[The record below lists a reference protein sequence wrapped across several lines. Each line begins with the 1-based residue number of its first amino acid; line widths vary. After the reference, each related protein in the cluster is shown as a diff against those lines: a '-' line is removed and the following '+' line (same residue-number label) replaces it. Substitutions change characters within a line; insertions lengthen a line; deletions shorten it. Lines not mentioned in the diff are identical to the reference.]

1 MKSPGGCREPARARA
16 GGFTL
21 IEMMAVVTVVAV
33 LALGAV
39 PLLEV
44 AGVRQKEQE
53 LRHALR
59 EIRAALD
66 AYKRAGEEGRI
77 PRKADESGYPPSLDV
92 LVSGVDNKAP
102 AGPRK
107 LHFLRRIPRDPF
119 HPDPAVP
126 AERSWGLRSY
136 ESAPDRPAPGRDV
149 FDVFSTSLATGLNG
163 VPYAKW

>member
-1 MKSPGGCREPARARA
+1 MNACGAFPGRWR
-16 GGFTL
+16 GFTL
-21 IEMMAVVTVVAV
+21 IEMMAVVTIVAI

-39 PLLEV
+39 PLLEL

-66 AYKRAGEEGRI
+66 AYKRAGDEGRI
-77 PRKADESGYPPSLDV
+77 LRKADESGYPPSLDA
-92 LVSGVDNKAP
+92 LVEGVESKAP

-107 LHFLRRIPRDPF
+107 LRFLRRIPRDPF
-119 HPDPAVP
+119 HPDPSVRP
-126 AERSWGLRSY
+126 ERSWGLRSY
-136 ESAPDRPAPGRDV
+136 ESAADRPAAGRDV
-149 FDVFSTSLATGLNG
+149 FDVFSTSRATGLDG